1 VIGRTQLTLDAFG
14 EHVTENHITSALT
27 TICNQQQWRIVHF
40 HVAPLTVN
48 TNTGQVRGR
57 HEWWLELKPGTV
69 STPTGPQI
77 AASLDAE
84 LQR

>member
-1 VIGRTQLTLDAFG
+1 
-14 EHVTENHITSALT
+14 
-27 TICNQQQWRIVHF
+27 VHF